1 MSLDDLEKNIEK
13 NNHLPGLPSAATVE
27 EQGFELADMQ
37 KRVLEKVEE
46 LTLYTIEQNKQIKAL
61 QQEMEILKKENKD
74 LKKAV
79 NRK

>member
-1 MSLDDLEKNIEK
+1 
-13 NNHLPGLPSAATVE
+13 
-27 EQGFELADMQ
+27 
-37 KRVLEKVEE
+37 VEE